1 MGSLKAA
8 SEQGEG
14 HTQRTAP
21 LLTVKETAAYLH
33 MSESWVNQSLRKHCP
48 ARKIGGRVKYLKD
61 DLDRYI
67 ERSATFHLETHM
79 SKSLVAIEG
88 RHGKT
93 VSHQK

>member
-1 MGSLKAA
+1 MKAA
-8 SEQGEG
+8 SEQSEG

-21 LLTVKETAAYLH
+21 LLSVKEAAAYLH
-33 MSESWVNQSLRKHCP
+33 MSVSWVNQTLRKLCP

-67 ERSATFHLETHM
+67 ERSATFQVATHM
-79 SKSLVAIEG
+79 NKSLVPIEV

-93 VSHQK
+93 LPHK